1 MTSDNN
7 EILANK
13 GLPVMLSDSD
23 FGESDSVEMRHMA
36 SDQSSLGLK
45 GPPTRHGTVPR
56 HDVTRGECTH
66 KVLPPT
72 KCGPMSQHEVKG
84 RVPSTHEGHQKGP
97 GLDMVR

>member
-36 SDQSSLGLK
+36 SDQSLLGAYTAVS
-45 GPPTRHGTVPR
+45 G
-56 HDVTRGECTH
+56 
-66 KVLPPT
+66 
-72 KCGPMSQHEVKG
+72 S
-84 RVPSTHEGHQKGP
+84 GHWRYG
-97 GLDMVR
+97 GNVG